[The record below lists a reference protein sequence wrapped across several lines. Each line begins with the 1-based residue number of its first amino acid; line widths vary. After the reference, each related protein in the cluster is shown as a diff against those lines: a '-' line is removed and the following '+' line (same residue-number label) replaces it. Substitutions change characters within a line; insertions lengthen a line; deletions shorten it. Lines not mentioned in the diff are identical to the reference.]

1 MFAKQKQ
8 TERST
13 THYLRVRAHACASV
27 RGDGRYG
34 VIYIIL
40 SPKRLYICICIYI
53 YNLYT
58 HTHTHI
64 HTHTHTHTYTYIS
77 CICIYIEK
85 REKYHTYIY
94 HTHTDTHTHTISY
107 HIKIL
112 AKGIRSTFAL
122 KGRQPAGQN
131 SSSTNQIAFLPGNL
145 SQNRYP
151 VIFGGGSAPVS
162 PCFRFSLIQLSCLVC
177 LFTLDS
183 TEEAQ
188 DIPTP
193 TAPSQPV
200 CMSGG
205 KGSRLCRCLHK
216 LLRLYACKRMLE
228 NVRVCAC
235 LSTWAQR
242 APRPSD
248 YAIIDNTWPRPD
260 IWEPKGNAHTC
271 ARVSRAPLT
280 FSTLGSSGKVCARM
294 LTCTRACVHVGA
306 VKT

>member
-1 MFAKQKQ
+1 VFAKQKQ

-162 PCFRFSLIQLSCLVC
+162 PCLDLV
-177 LFTLDS
+177 
-183 TEEAQ
+183 
-188 DIPTP
+188 
-193 TAPSQPV
+193 
-200 CMSGG
+200 
-205 KGSRLCRCLHK
+205 
-216 LLRLYACKRMLE
+216 
-228 NVRVCAC
+228 
-235 LSTWAQR
+235 
-242 APRPSD
+242 
-248 YAIIDNTWPRPD
+248 
-260 IWEPKGNAHTC
+260 
-271 ARVSRAPLT
+271 
-280 FSTLGSSGKVCARM
+280 
-294 LTCTRACVHVGA
+294 
-306 VKT
+306 